1 MYNETKTH
9 EITVDTVILTIKN
22 NALQALLIRR
32 DREKLKAV
40 FIQKTSKPVIMTM
53 LLPALFPL

>member
-32 DREKLKAV
+32 DRESRSSS
-40 FIQKTSKPVIMTM
+40 FTI
-53 LLPALFPL
+53 